1 MKKINWTWI
10 YVALVLWLMLLMVLL
25 WGVEARFS

>member
-10 YVALVLWLMLLMVLL
+10 YVALVLWLLLLMFLL

>member
-1 MKKINWTWI
+1 MKKINWPRI
-10 YVALVLWLMLLMVLL
+10 YVALVLWLLLLMVLL

>member
-10 YVALVLWLMLLMVLL
+10 YVALVLWLLLLMVLL